1 MRIFVLNC
9 GGSSIKFKVFD
20 LPEETVVIQ
29 GSVSR
34 LGKADAAVEISSQE
48 KTYEQVLDIPDHR
61 AGLQFALDIL
71 AKEFGDLGTI
81 NVIGHRLVHGG
92 EDYYQPS
99 FVDAGLKAALEKYA
113 ELAPLHNPPNL
124 LGIRLC
130 EEFFPGVPQV
140 GVFDSAFNQTLAP
153 SAYLY
158 GIPYRYYEKYRVRKY
173 GFHGITFHYMTS
185 RAAELLGRPL
195 EELKIVSLMLGSG
208 CTANACKGGK
218 SVEVSTGLTPTEG
231 LIQSTRCGDIDPL
244 AVTYLMRKE
253 GLTPQQMD
261 EILNRESGWLGISQV
276 SNDMREVEA
285 AARAGHR
292 QAQLAIEAF
301 THRCRKYIGAYAAAM
316 GGIDVLVFSGGLGEK
331 SPTLRTQICAG
342 LEFLGIMIDPERNR
356 EAAKDCLISPDHG
369 PVSVL
374 VIPTDEELVI
384 ARETYLLVNQS

>member
-1 MRIFVLNC
+1 
-9 GGSSIKFKVFD
+9 
-20 LPEETVVIQ
+20 
-29 GSVSR
+29 
-34 LGKADAAVEISSQE
+34 
-48 KTYEQVLDIPDHR
+48 
-61 AGLQFALDIL
+61 
-71 AKEFGDLGTI
+71 
-81 NVIGHRLVHGG
+81 
-92 EDYYQPS
+92 
-99 FVDAGLKAALEKYA
+99 
-113 ELAPLHNPPNL
+113 
-124 LGIRLC
+124 
-130 EEFFPGVPQV
+130 
-140 GVFDSAFNQTLAP
+140 
-153 SAYLY
+153 
-158 GIPYRYYEKYRVRKY
+158 
-173 GFHGITFHYMTS
+173 MTS

-356 EAAKDCLISPDHG
+356 EAAKDCLISPIMVSQRPGDPHRRRTG
-369 PVSVL
+369 HRPKHTFGQSILIGRIISSEGLGLDPSVL
-374 VIPTDEELVI
+374 PSPFLAPPCTIFSLLKLPGFPLCYPGPCTDGINRTERYSSAHPGPI
-384 ARETYLLVNQS
+384 A